1 MTYRV
6 LLIDDNQDFRDAVTT
21 RLTAEGFEVRAAR
34 SGREGLATI
43 AAQPCDLVL
52 LDMLM
57 PEQDGIATYQ
67 QLRANPA
74 TRQIP
79 VILLTAVAVEG
90 YWDVLPYETDG
101 PAFLLGKPYDYHLL
115 VARIHQ
121 VLQRDNE
128 LGGRKA

>member
-1 MTYRV
+1 MGHRI
-6 LLIDDNQDFRDAVTT
+6 LLIDDNQDFREAVTT
-21 RLTAEGFEVRAAR
+21 RLTAEGFEVHAVG

-67 QLRANPA
+67 QLRANPV
-74 TRQIP
+74 TRQVP

-90 YWDVLPYETDG
+90 YWEALPYETDG
-101 PAFLLGKPYDYHLL
+101 PAFLLGKPYDYQLL

-121 VLQRDNE
+121 VLQRDSS